1 MVRDGPHFTLET
13 GEVWTLLASMN
24 LDSHQQCTLKQSK
37 RWFLGR
43 MCLRSHCSVLQW
55 VISKWDY
62 ANWEESQFSSVTQCY
77 LSLCNPMECST
88 PAFLVHNQLPEL
100 AQTNGL
106 FLHMRNERYKR
117 LMTAAQSPID
127 RLWMS
132 NLHPVSS
139 VLLLLTFKV
148 IYKDLV
154 NNRCEH

>member
-1 MVRDGPHFTLET
+1 MIYKLCVKYVSCIILFKFY
-13 GEVWTLLASMN
+13 EV
-24 LDSHQQCTLKQSK
+24 
-37 RWFLGR
+37 
-43 MCLRSHCSVLQW
+43 
-55 VISKWDY
+55 
-62 ANWEESQFSSVTQCY
+62 SSIIV
-77 LSLCNPMECST
+77 
-88 PAFLVHNQLPEL
+88 
-100 AQTNGL
+100 L